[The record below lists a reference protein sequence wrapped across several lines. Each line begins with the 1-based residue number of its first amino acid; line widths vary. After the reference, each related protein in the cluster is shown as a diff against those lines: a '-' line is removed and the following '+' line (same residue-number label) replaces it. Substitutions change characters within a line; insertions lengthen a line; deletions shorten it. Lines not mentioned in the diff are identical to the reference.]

1 MTQTLLNLINEQGK
15 YWKSLDDRYIF
26 GDERFYLNEPCRV
39 VTPQVTQE
47 KNRFWG
53 IQSRILLEPD
63 FNGDS
68 TTWPLAC

>member
-1 MTQTLLNLINEQGK
+1 MNKENIGNLSMIGT
-15 YWKSLDDRYIF
+15 WF
-26 GDERFYLNEPCRV
+26 GDGRFYLAEPCRV

-63 FNGDS
+63 FNGDC
-68 TTWPLAC
+68 TTRPLAC